1 MSRDPRRFWQ
11 ASTCSASLLV
21 AGAARA
27 ASGGGETASSDLFY
41 RRLNFALLAGVLFY
55 FARKP
60 VLDFFAKR
68 RSGIEGQLFEAADLQ
83 QRAERQHARLEGQ
96 LAELDR
102 ERENIRE
109 GTRERAEREAEQ
121 ILADARAAA
130 ERIQRDAATAI
141 DRELR
146 RGQASLREEAS
157 ELAISLAADLLRERV
172 GPEDR
177 QRLLDDFIQSVE
189 EAPASGLPEGGS

>member
-1 MSRDPRRFWQ
+1 MALRFYDTLTRSVKNFEPANPPQ
-11 ASTCSASLLV
+11 VRLYACGPTVYDYAHIGNYRSFLVYDLLYRYLTWSGYDV
-21 AGAARA
+21 DFVMNLTDVDDRTIERA
-27 ASGGGETASSDLFY
+27 AEEGKGITEYTAPFS
-41 RRLNFALLAGVLFY
+41 
-55 FARKP
+55 
-60 VLDFFAKR
+60 
-68 RSGIEGQLFEAADLQ
+68 
-83 QRAERQHARLEGQ
+83 
-96 LAELDR
+96 
-102 ERENIRE
+102 
-109 GTRERAEREAEQ
+109 EQ